1 MLIYW
6 TRFSA
11 SAPLQLREEKRNAA
25 AEEASFPVIMQ
36 IVPKCVFNKKDP
48 IVVGV
53 DIVEGVARLGTPMCA
68 KHGDEFVDIGRIS
81 SMEVNHKVVSK
92 VSLGLLGTI
101 PTFSPS
107 AGFF

>member
-1 MLIYW
+1 
-6 TRFSA
+6 
-11 SAPLQLREEKRNAA
+11 
-25 AEEASFPVIMQ
+25 MQ

-107 AGFF
+107 AGFFKKIHIHTHIIYIYTLCV